1 MGGRTSKGEDRP
13 GPPPK
18 PEIGFD
24 DFELLRAI
32 GRGSFGKVRRDV
44 SRTSSG
50 KKGGKFKFGNLFFA
64 KKSLAGS
71 CLFLSSMSILIWPK
85 QVETEV

>member
-1 MGGRTSKGEDRP
+1 MGGRTSKSEDRP

-32 GRGSFGKVRRDV
+32 GRGSFGKVSSAF
-44 SRTSSG
+44 SRIRLG
-50 KKGGKFKFGNLFFA
+50 ARKKAPNLNLRIFCRSNA
-64 KKSLAGS
+64 ESVWK
-71 CLFLSSMSILIWPK
+71 
-85 QVETEV
+85 TEVANLLVFDIVVDFLHE